1 MEQQTAPVKKQRI
14 LSGIQP
20 SGTPTLGNYIGAMRN
35 WKLLED
41 QYDCLYMIADLHAIT
56 VRQEPAKLRAQ
67 SIQLLA
73 LLLAIG
79 LDPEK
84 NVLFFQSHVHQ
95 HAEMNWLLDCFT
107 YMGEMSRMTQFKDK
121 SAKHAD
127 NINCGL
133 FTYPVLMAGD
143 ILLYQANLVPVGVDQ
158 TQHLEICRD
167 IATRFNGLY
176 GNVFTIPEGYYPK
189 LGARVMSLQDPKR
202 KMSKSDP
209 DDCFISMLDGP
220 DVVRRKLRR
229 AVTDSESEIRFDA
242 ENKPGVSNLLA
253 MLCALT
259 GESMDHAVESF
270 AGKGYGDLKSAVADA
285 IVATLEPI
293 QADYNRYMSDKA
305 YLETVYRQGAER
317 AGRMAERTL
326 SKAMKKIGFIGVG
339 IMGKSMVKNLMKA
352 GFELHIYA
360 RTKSKVNDVIEEGAI
375 FHETIGECV
384 RASEAVITM
393 VGFPQDVEE
402 VYFDEGNIMDQA
414 EKGMYLIDMTTTSP
428 MISKKIYEEGKKKGV
443 HVVDA
448 PVTGGDTG
456 AKAGTLSILVGG
468 NKEDYEAC
476 MPLFEAM
483 GTNINYQ
490 GEAGCGQH
498 AKMVNQIMI
507 AGTMSGLCEA
517 LSYAKAKDLDCE
529 TVLKSVATGAAGSK
543 QLDFFGEK
551 ILHGDYTPGFF
562 MKHFIKDMKIA
573 LIEANQCELDLDVLS
588 QTLANYEVLEA
599 EGYGDLG
606 TQALIL

>member
-1 MEQQTAPVKKQRI
+1 MEENNIQSAPARKKRI
-14 LSGIQP
+14 FSGIQP
-20 SGTPTLGNYIGAMRN
+20 TGTFTLGNYLGAVRN
-35 WKLLED
+35 WVELQDE
-41 QYDCLYMIADLHAIT
+41 YDCVYSIVNMHAMTI
-56 VRQEPAKLRAQ
+56 RQEPKALRDNTISA
-67 SIQLLA
+67 LA
-73 LLLAIG
+73 LLMACGI
-79 LDPEK
+79 DPEK
-84 NVLFFQSHVHQ
+84 SILFIQSHVRT
-95 HAEMNWLLDCFT
+95 HAELSWVLSCYTQF
-107 YMGEMSRMTQFKDK
+107 GELSRMTQFKDK
-121 SAKHAD
+121 SAKHPE
-127 NINCGL
+127 NINAGL

-326 SKAMKKIGFIGVG
+326 SKAMKKIGFI
-339 IMGKSMVKNLMKA
+339 
-352 GFELHIYA
+352 
-360 RTKSKVNDVIEEGAI
+360 
-375 FHETIGECV
+375 
-384 RASEAVITM
+384 
-393 VGFPQDVEE
+393 
-402 VYFDEGNIMDQA
+402 
-414 EKGMYLIDMTTTSP
+414 
-428 MISKKIYEEGKKKGV
+428 
-443 HVVDA
+443 
-448 PVTGGDTG
+448 
-456 AKAGTLSILVGG
+456 AK
-468 NKEDYEAC
+468 
-476 MPLFEAM
+476 
-483 GTNINYQ
+483 
-490 GEAGCGQH
+490 
-498 AKMVNQIMI
+498 
-507 AGTMSGLCEA
+507 
-517 LSYAKAKDLDCE
+517 
-529 TVLKSVATGAAGSK
+529 
-543 QLDFFGEK
+543 
-551 ILHGDYTPGFF
+551 
-562 MKHFIKDMKIA
+562 
-573 LIEANQCELDLDVLS
+573 
-588 QTLANYEVLEA
+588 
-599 EGYGDLG
+599 
-606 TQALIL
+606 